1 MTYARLILSAA
12 TQEELPSGMTKI
24 LPKRFEAIPLV
35 QHYLNT
41 IGLLLPFFEETSF
54 YASMDNVYQTEGTKA
69 SSFDQFLVRMVLSIS
84 SASMS
89 DQRGDARC
97 LDALGHLCAALKY
110 TEDILHPGS
119 IESIQAMLLLTVYAT
134 FDPHHF
140 DSWTLVG
147 AASRAMVDLGIHQ
160 DPSKAVKM
168 PRQRLELRR
177 RIFYSVYALDRY
189 D

>member
-1 MTYARLILSAA
+1 
-12 TQEELPSGMTKI
+12 MTKD
-24 LPKRFEAIPLV
+24 LPKKFEAIPLV

-54 YASMDNVYQTEGTKA
+54 YASMDNVYQVEMMRA
-69 SSFDQFLVRMVLSIS
+69 SPFDHFLVRMVLSIS
-84 SASMS
+84 SAAMS
-89 DQRGDARC
+89 NQRGDARY
-97 LDALGHLCAALKY
+97 LDALGHLCAALKF

-119 IESIQAMLLLTVYAT
+119 IESIQAMLLLAVYAT

-147 AASRAMVDLGIHQ
+147 AASRAMVDLGMHQ

-168 PRQRLELRR
+168 PKPKLELRR
-177 RIFYSVYALDRY
+177 RIFYCVYALDRY
-189 D
+189 ALSVRCPLLS